1 MTEERMKKYLATAN
15 TTLPAGWRIEETSR
29 ITTRKAPTF
38 SLWLIVEGSMESR
51 HSWPIVID
59 QPRHILRRIV
69 NAVEEQG
76 LSALLDPEYATH
88 TSRIREAGYGYET
101 LGLREHVLALDPQF
115 SAVIDSIPLQ
125 TANE

>member
-1 MTEERMKKYLATAN
+1 MKKYLASATA
-15 TTLPAGWRIEETSR
+15 TLPAGWRIEETSR

-69 NAVEEQG
+69 NAVVAEG
-76 LSALLDPEYATH
+76 LQALLDPEYATH
-88 TSRIREAGYGYET
+88 TSRVREAGYGYET
-101 LGLREHVLALDPQF
+101 LGLREHLLALEPKF
-115 SAVIDSIPLQ
+115 AAVIDSIPLQ
-125 TANE
+125 TSS